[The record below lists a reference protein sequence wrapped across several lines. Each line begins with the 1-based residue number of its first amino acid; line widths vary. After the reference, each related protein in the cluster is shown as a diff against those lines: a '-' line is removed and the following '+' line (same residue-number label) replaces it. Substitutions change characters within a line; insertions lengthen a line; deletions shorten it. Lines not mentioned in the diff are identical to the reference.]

1 MTEVGSLVDRIGAR
15 LHPTRDDTAILPVS
29 PAVVYEGE
37 TLIAAMML
45 AADIASGIRLHDGEV
60 TMVLTTSFSLHRT
73 AMPTVGPVTVTSTRL
88 FADDKRV
95 VDRVTCH
102 NDSGATVASGRIAF
116 VTRRYDV
123 ESPAPIPGDVLSR
136 YRTPWTDPIQ
146 EPLAV
151 AAGIET
157 VDPAIGRVELHAG
170 DGVRRKGGIVQG
182 AFVTLLGEASA
193 LALAEHTL
201 REPAVVTSLAVDFL
215 AAVGADAATTEA
227 RWLDT
232 PGASMIEVVLRSDP
246 TGSALAVFVVEVA
259 RARTR

>member
-1 MTEVGSLVDRIGAR
+1 VTDVGSLVDRIGAR

-37 TLIAAMML
+37 TLTAAMML
-45 AADIASGIRLHDGEV
+45 AADIASGIRLHDGDV

-73 AMPTVGPVTVTSTRL
+73 AMPTVGPISVTSRRL
-88 FADDKRV
+88 FTDDKRV
-95 VDRVTCH
+95 VDRIAFH
-102 NDSGATVASGRIAF
+102 DESGATVASGRIAF
-116 VTRRYDV
+116 VTRRRGGN
-123 ESPAPIPGDVLSR
+123 SPAPNPTEVLSR

-157 VDPAIGRVELHAG
+157 VDPASGRVELHAG

-201 REPAVVTSLAVDFL
+201 QEPAVVTSLAVDYL
-215 AAVGADAATTEA
+215 AAVGAEVATTEA

-246 TGSALAVFVVEVA
+246 SGSALAVFVVEVA